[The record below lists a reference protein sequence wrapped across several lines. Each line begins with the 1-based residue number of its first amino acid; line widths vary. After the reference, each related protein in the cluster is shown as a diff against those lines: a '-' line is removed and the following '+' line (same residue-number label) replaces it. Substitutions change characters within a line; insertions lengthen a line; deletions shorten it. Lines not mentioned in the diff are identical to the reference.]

1 MKTRTDCSAC
11 FENGPAW
18 QHSHNCR
25 LYLAQRAEAGRL
37 RRLLAREPDAVS
49 VPEPPD
55 YSTQAAITAR
65 CHEVGLWSHFD
76 GKPATFKADSDKVEI
91 YRLLA
96 KPAGLYAAFSRAVA
110 RASMFTRE
118 G

>member
-1 MKTRTDCSAC
+1 MKTDCIAC

-18 QHSHNCR
+18 RHGHSCR
-25 LYLAQRAEAGRL
+25 LYLAQRTDAGRL
-37 RRLLAREPDAVS
+37 RRLLAREPASVP

-55 YSTQAAITAR
+55 YSTPAAITAR
-65 CHEVGLWSHFD
+65 CHEAGLWSHFN
-76 GKPATFKADSDKVEI
+76 GTSVAFKPDSDKTEI

-96 KPAGLYAAFSRAVA
+96 KPTGLYAAFSRAVA
-110 RASMFTRE
+110 MVGQE

>member
-1 MKTRTDCSAC
+1 MNKTDCTAC

-18 QHSHNCR
+18 KHGHGCR

-37 RRLLAREPDAVS
+37 RRLLAREPDRVS
-49 VPEPPD
+49 VPEAPD
-55 YSTQAAITAR
+55 YSTPEAVTAR
-65 CHEVGLWSHFD
+65 CHEAGLWSSFA
-76 GKPATFKADSDKVEI
+76 GKPVKFKPDSDKAEI

-96 KPAGLYAAFSRAVA
+96 KPTGLYAAFSRAVVNGA
-110 RASMFTRE
+110 LGAVQE